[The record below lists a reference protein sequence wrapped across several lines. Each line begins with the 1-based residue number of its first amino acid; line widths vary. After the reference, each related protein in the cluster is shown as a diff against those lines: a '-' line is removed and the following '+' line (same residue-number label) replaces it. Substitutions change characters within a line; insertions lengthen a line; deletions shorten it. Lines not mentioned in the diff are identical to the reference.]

1 MSVNSLV
8 KSFHTHT
15 LPLILSHTHS
25 RWRLFCLLQR
35 RCFHHSRLPQAG
47 AGMWCQRASRHRA
60 AHYSSLQKQLR
71 AANVPHTD
79 TVNSCRRLQSHLQ
92 THGVKD
98 SQRSGQIYCTILDVK
113 CASRDVFFSIQF
125 MADKWKLG
133 LNQQGFLKSASQLLL
148 YDVSVMSYSPSLILE
163 HHVCIHY

>member
-1 MSVNSLV
+1 MNVTQLLPWWLSPWQCGWHWSTGINMSVNSLV

-15 LPLILSHTHS
+15 LPLILSHTIS

-98 SQRSGQIYCTILDVK
+98 SQRSGQIYCTILYVK
-113 CASRDVFFSIQF
+113 LQVGTFFFNPIY
-125 MADKWKLG
+125 G
-133 LNQQGFLKSASQLLL
+133 R
-148 YDVSVMSYSPSLILE
+148 
-163 HHVCIHY
+163 